1 MKSTRSILTNHRVL
15 SCNKRKLNI
24 NKMFPNWFN
33 QNYSIHDGES
43 EKNGKYLKELYRTCG
58 YTLLSVVKSLFLLF
72 IVDIHHVTNLVHS
85 FLKTY
90 SFNHHVSHF
99 SFNLTRIRKCH
110 VTQLLF
116 RTKESWDI
124 LEDEETRVTKSRLA
138 SGLHF
143 VGVRIKASSIG

>member
-15 SCNKRKLNI
+15 SCNKSKLNI

-43 EKNGKYLKELYRTCG
+43 EKMENILRSCTELVG
-58 YTLLSVVKSLFLLF
+58 TLSSQSSNPCFLLF

-99 SFNLTRIRKCH
+99 TFNLTRIRKCH

-116 RTKESWDI
+116 RTKESWDS